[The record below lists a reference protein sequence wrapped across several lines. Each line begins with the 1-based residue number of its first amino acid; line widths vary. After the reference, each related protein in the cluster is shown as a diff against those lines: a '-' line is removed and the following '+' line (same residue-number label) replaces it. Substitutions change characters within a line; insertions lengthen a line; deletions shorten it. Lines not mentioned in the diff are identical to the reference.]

1 MRVVGSYKRITSA
14 AKDFDESVIS
24 NLMIEF
30 EVRYLEV
37 NRGTEK
43 SIDKVN
49 CSEKGKDK
57 QKSTVIVCAN
67 RASDLDFIRYNGN
80 RTEGDVLTSKSK
92 LRRVLGN
99 FKQSARAK
107 EGSFK
112 TWFINQ
118 TFKLIR
124 NTNCDIRKRPT
135 SLLYFPFASM

>member
-49 CSEKGKDK
+49 CCEKGKDK
-57 QKSTVIVCAN
+57 QKSTVIVC
-67 RASDLDFIRYNGN
+67 LC
-80 RTEGDVLTSKSK
+80 L
-92 LRRVLGN
+92 
-99 FKQSARAK
+99 
-107 EGSFK
+107 SFPYSI
-112 TWFINQ
+112 WC
-118 TFKLIR
+118 R
-124 NTNCDIRKRPT
+124 E
-135 SLLYFPFASM
+135 